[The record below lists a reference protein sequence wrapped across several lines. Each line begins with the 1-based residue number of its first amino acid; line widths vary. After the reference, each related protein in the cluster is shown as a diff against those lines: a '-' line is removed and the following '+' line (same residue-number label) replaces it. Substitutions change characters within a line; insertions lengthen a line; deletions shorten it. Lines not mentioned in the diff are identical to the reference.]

1 MSRTPCIFRWK
12 LLPRV
17 RFSLNHRVYHGV
29 TVKKKKKTSN
39 LENVQTFPCTFLSVY
54 IAGSPK
60 TRLQVSLTTERKEEL
75 RGTPETKEIS
85 LIFIFSV
92 YCCVTTRPY
101 FHFSELPTRPS
112 TEKFEKPREKDNSKF
127 IPCLFAEFSFPCR
140 LPSPITL
147 SDLFWSRTKRL
158 H

>member
-1 MSRTPCIFRWK
+1 MKTTSKGPFFSESPR
-12 LLPRV
+12 LPR
-17 RFSLNHRVYHGV
+17 SNC
-29 TVKKKKKTSN
+29 KKRKKNSD

-127 IPCLFAEFSFPCR
+127 LSVYIRGIFFPV
-140 LPSPITL
+140 
-147 SDLFWSRTKRL
+147 
-158 H
+158 

>member
-1 MSRTPCIFRWK
+1 MYKLFLALFFPCILPGHLK
-12 LLPRV
+12 LAFKSHL
-17 RFSLNHRVYHGV
+17 LLKE
-29 TVKKKKKTSN
+29 KKK
-39 LENVQTFPCTFLSVY
+39 
-54 IAGSPK
+54 
-60 TRLQVSLTTERKEEL
+60 L

-127 IPCLFAEFSFPCR
+127 LSVYIRGIFFPV
-140 LPSPITL
+140 
-147 SDLFWSRTKRL
+147 
-158 H
+158 